1 MERNRADIAV
11 TPDGPYELR
20 ADLPITPKRAVVSE
34 RGDPLTWQTAE
45 ELPHPSLT
53 LLCRCGQSGT
63 KPFCDDSH
71 LTVNFDGTESAST
84 ETFADRRKTYDGPG
98 LRIHHVGRL
107 CEHASFCANETTDWF
122 QMLPDTS
129 DTNVRAQVIGM
140 VEHCPSGALVCEIDG
155 EIVEP
160 DIPRAVS
167 PVEDGPLWVTGNVN
181 IERSDGAPLE
191 TRNRVTLCRCGES
204 KNKPMCDGTHAD
216 VGFVAKRPFAQP
228 IGGSL
233 QQATDTDAAAGI
245 TSQIIVG
252 VCESTAAETYGV
264 AAMIARAGSSNVSV
278 VHAGRRGSDSDRVV
292 SSALGLVEKAGVVRD
307 RLDSEVRAGSPPAAL
322 AEAATDLDAGLMIVG
337 RGSDR
342 LARIARQIL
351 HRAPCDVL
359 VAARGADRPERYR
372 HILVATDGSATADR
386 AAKRG
391 FGLAR
396 ALGAEVHLVFIG
408 HPATGRL
415 MLADTIEVYGR
426 GVATRSR
433 LLRGSPLKRILGTA
447 AAIDADLIVVGNRGM
462 TKARMLLKTSVPG
475 GVLKGARCDVLLC
488 RTVRQLESELEPGD
502 GGVIERNGEEL
513 AAFVDQR
520 GELHLMSA
528 RCPHLGCVVAWNP
541 TDSTF
546 DCPCHGSTFG
556 PLGEVLD
563 GPASKPLRPV

>member
-1 MERNRADIAV
+1 
-11 TPDGPYELR
+11 
-20 ADLPITPKRAVVSE
+20 
-34 RGDPLTWQTAE
+34 
-45 ELPHPSLT
+45 
-53 LLCRCGQSGT
+53 
-63 KPFCDDSH
+63 
-71 LTVNFDGTESAST
+71 
-84 ETFADRRKTYDGPG
+84 
-98 LRIHHVGRL
+98 
-107 CEHASFCANETTDWF
+107 
-122 QMLPDTS
+122 
-129 DTNVRAQVIGM
+129 M
-140 VEHCPSGALVCEIDG
+140 VEHCPSGALVYEIGG

-167 PVEDGPLWVTGNVN
+167 PVEDGPLWVTGNVS
-181 IERSDGAPLE
+181 IVRSDGTPLE

-216 VGFVAKRPFAQP
+216 VGFVAKSPVAQF
-228 IGGSL
+228 IGDSL
-233 QQATDTDAAAGI
+233 PKATEAGAAPGI
-245 TSQIIVG
+245 TSRIVLG

-278 VHAGRRGSDSDRVV
+278 VHAGRRGPDSDRVV
-292 SSALGLVEKAGVVRD
+292 SNALGLVEKAGVSRD
-307 RLDSEVRAGSPPAAL
+307 RLDSEVRTGSPPAAL
-322 AEAATDLDAGLMIVG
+322 AEAAGDVDAGLMIVG

-342 LARIARQIL
+342 LARIPLQIL
-351 HRAPCDVL
+351 LRAPCDVL
-359 VAARGADRPERYR
+359 VAARGIDRPERYR

-391 FGLAR
+391 FGLAQT
-396 ALGAEVHLVFIG
+396 LGAEVHLVFIG

-415 MLADTIEVYGR
+415 ILADTIEVYGR
-426 GVATRSR
+426 GVTTRSR

-447 AAIDADLIVVGNRGM
+447 AAIGADLVVVGNKGM
-462 TKARMLLKTSVPG
+462 TKSRMLLKTSVPG

-513 AAFVDQR
+513 AAFVDER